1 MVKEMFDELYGQL
14 RKRSPLIHCITNY
27 VAANDCANIL
37 LACGASPI
45 MSDSEEEAGEVA
57 SGCCGLSVNIGTLNR
72 NRLNAMLIAGK
83 AANEKGIPVIFD
95 PVGAG
100 FAPSRTA
107 SALKIAENIRLTAI
121 RGNISEIRA
130 AASGMSAARGVDAD
144 PSYSVTE
151 DNINET
157 AENLKKLSEKTG
169 AIIAA
174 TGKID
179 IVASPEKAFCI
190 RNGSPMLRLVTG
202 AGCQLTAM
210 MTAYIA
216 ANPDKPL
223 EAAAAAV
230 CAMGICGEIAEER
243 MNGIDGSGSFRVYLM
258 DAVSRL
264 TPEIFE
270 ERGQYDII

>member
-1 MVKEMFDELYGQL
+1 
-14 RKRSPLIHCITNY
+14 
-27 VAANDCANIL
+27 
-37 LACGASPI
+37 
-45 MSDSEEEAGEVA
+45 
-57 SGCCGLSVNIGTLNR
+57 
-72 NRLNAMLIAGK
+72 
-83 AANEKGIPVIFD
+83 
-95 PVGAG
+95 
-100 FAPSRTA
+100 
-107 SALKIAENIRLTAI
+107 
-121 RGNISEIRA
+121 
-130 AASGMSAARGVDAD
+130 MSAARGVDAD

-157 AENLKKLSEKTG
+157 AEYLKKLSEKTG

-264 TPEIFE
+264 TPEILE